1 MTVYVMNVRATWDR
15 VLQAQQAVLKETTLA
30 GLLTQ
35 SEGLQ
40 YVI

>member
-1 MTVYVMNVRATWDR
+1 MTVYVLNVRAVWSR
-15 VLQAQQAVLKETTLA
+15 VLEAQQAVLKETTLA
-30 GLLTQ
+30 DLLGQ